1 MIGGIGSSFANPLTL
16 LKTIWEFIIKNPNTK
31 ANSRIFAYSVG
42 RLRQYK
48 EIKPIATE
56 TPPKITLNEAD
67 ILIAS

>member
-16 LKTIWEFIIKNPNTK
+16 LKAIWEFIIKNPNTK
-31 ANSRIFAYSVG
+31 ANSRIFAHSVG

>member
-16 LKTIWEFIIKNPNTK
+16 LKTIWEFIIKNPNPK
-31 ANSRIFAYSVG
+31 AKSRIFAYSVG

-48 EIKPIATE
+48 EIKPIAIE